1 MFGVF
6 DLPMFYFS
14 FNLIET
20 CLYLVPQL
28 MDHNILLLFEKITL
42 PSILGNKK
50 YHFVGHCGAFRGL
63 KCVAFEIVILVHL
76 LLHDIYFFLLLVQV
90 FLQDI

>member
-6 DLPMFYFS
+6 DFPMFYFS

-28 MDHNILLLFEKITL
+28 MDHNILLFENVTL
-42 PSILGNKK
+42 PNILGNKK
-50 YHFVGHCGAFRGL
+50 YHFDRHCGAFRGL
-63 KCVAFEIVILVHL
+63 KCVAFEIMILVHL
-76 LLHDIYFFLLLVQV
+76 LSLDIYFFLLLVQV
-90 FLQDI
+90 FSQDI

>member
-6 DLPMFYFS
+6 NLPMFYFS

-28 MDHNILLLFEKITL
+28 MDHNILLLFENVTL
-42 PSILGNKK
+42 PNILENKK
-50 YHFVGHCGAFRGL
+50 YHFDRHCGAFRGL
-63 KCVAFEIVILVHL
+63 KCVAFEIMILVHL
-76 LLHDIYFFLLLVQV
+76 LSLDIYFFLLLVQV
-90 FLQDI
+90 FSQDI

>member
-6 DLPMFYFS
+6 DFPMFYFS

-28 MDHNILLLFEKITL
+28 MDHSILLLFENITL
-42 PSILGNKK
+42 PNILGNKSITLSGTVV
-50 YHFVGHCGAFRGL
+50 HFVG
-63 KCVAFEIVILVHL
+63 
-76 LLHDIYFFLLLVQV
+76 
-90 FLQDI
+90 